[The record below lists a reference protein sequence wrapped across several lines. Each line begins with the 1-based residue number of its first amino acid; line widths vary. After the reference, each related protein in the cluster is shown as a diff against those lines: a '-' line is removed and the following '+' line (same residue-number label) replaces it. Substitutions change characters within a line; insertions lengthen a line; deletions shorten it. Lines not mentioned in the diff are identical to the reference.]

1 MNSSLDQI
9 DKRSWFPLL
18 SLIPT
23 IALTRGRSASTVS
36 DKLIAVTG
44 ATGLLGSHLIERLV
58 ARGQRVRA
66 LVRPRSKTAWLRE
79 RGVELVVGDLGVPDS
94 LRPFV
99 AGASTVYHCAAR
111 VGDWGPWRLFR
122 QSVLEATCN
131 VLAACKAAGVGRF
144 LHVSSISVYGHP
156 RLREGE
162 WLSED
167 SPLGVD
173 LWWADHYCRA
183 KILAEQEVRGYPGQW
198 TIVRPS
204 WMYGPR
210 DHNSFPRVVRTL
222 RRGAGFIVG
231 PGDNRLN
238 IVHAADVAGGMLR
251 AAEFPGAVGQAYNLA
266 SEGDVTQSEFLNA
279 LTDALNLKRVR
290 RHIPFRLAF
299 TGAFLA
305 ELVGRIVRR
314 RRPPILTRYA
324 VSLIGRST
332 RFRIDKARGQLG
344 WQPTIHPLE
353 GLKETLAWYLA
364 WQEGTLAWEK
374 LGGRRR

>member
-1 MNSSLDQI
+1 
-9 DKRSWFPLL
+9 
-18 SLIPT
+18 
-23 IALTRGRSASTVS
+23 VS
-36 DKLIAVTG
+36 EKLIALTG
-44 ATGLLGSHLIERLV
+44 ATGLLGSHLTERLV

-66 LVRPRSKTAWLRE
+66 LVRPRSNTAWLRE
-79 RGVELVVGDLGVPDS
+79 RGVEVVVGDLSAPET
-94 LRPFV
+94 LQCFV
-99 AGASTVYHCAAR
+99 DGAGTVYHCAAR

-122 QSVLEATCN
+122 QAVLEATCN
-131 VLAACKAAGVGRF
+131 LLDACMRAGVGRF

-156 RLREGE
+156 KLLDGE

-183 KILAEQEVRGYPGQW
+183 KILAEEAVRSYPREW

-210 DHNSFPRVVRTL
+210 DYNSFPRVVRTL
-222 RRGAGFIVG
+222 RRRAGFIVG

-238 IVHAADVAGGMLR
+238 IVHAADVADGMLR
-251 AAEFPGAVGQAYNLA
+251 AADFPGAVGQAYNLA
-266 SEGDVTQSEFLNA
+266 SEGAVTQTEFLNA
-279 LTDALNLKRVR
+279 LSDALQLPRVR

-305 ELVGRIVRR
+305 ELVGRLVRR

-332 RFRIDKARGQLG
+332 RFRIDKAREQLG
-344 WQPTIHPLE
+344 WQPSIHPLE

-364 WQEGTLAWEK
+364 WARGAHAWEA
-374 LGGRRR
+374 LGGMRR